1 MTPRHRP
8 HPRRREATLWL
19 SLLAG
24 CGGGSSANAPTP
36 TPTTPPST
44 STGNGIGTMA
54 DQLGTALATAA
65 PDQPGVSVLVMQD
78 GVETY
83 SAQRG
88 MANTLTRTTVSRST
102 GFRLASVSKPFTA
115 VAVMQLVEQ
124 GRLTLADSILDHLP
138 ELPASWRPITLEHL
152 LSHQSGIVDIFN
164 DFWTPAVFNNMT
176 LDGLLT
182 YLSTSQRTLE
192 FAPGTRGDYS
202 NTGFMLLAKIVER
215 RTGKRF
221 GQHMAEAVFQPAGML
236 GSYINDEF
244 QPIKPG
250 DALNHGDRTTFY
262 GFTTYF
268 KGSMAQV
275 SSADDF
281 LHFFQALLAGRLV
294 KPETLADMW
303 RRRAVLVG
311 GGAMGLGFFLTANGV
326 THQGE
331 WDSFY
336 TVMSIDTQRKRAWTV
351 LTNSGA
357 IGHSQVTEI
366 DRIVSRAP

>member
-1 MTPRHRP
+1 MAL
-8 HPRRREATLWL
+8 RRREATVWL
-19 SLLAG
+19 ALLAG
-24 CGGGSSANAPTP
+24 CGGGGGSSANAPSPSNTN
-36 TPTTPPST
+36 PPASGG
-44 STGNGIGTMA
+44 TGPLA
-54 DQLGTALATAA
+54 QQLDAALATAA
-65 PDQPGVSVLVMQD
+65 PDQPGISVLVMQD

-88 MANTLTRTTVSRST
+88 MANTLTRTPVSRST

-138 ELPASWRPITLEHL
+138 ELPGHWRPITLEHL

-164 DFWTPAVFNNMT
+164 DFWTPSVFNNMT
-176 LDGLLT
+176 LDGLLA

-192 FAPGTRGDYS
+192 FAPATRGDYS

-244 QPIKPG
+244 QPIKAG

-326 THQGE
+326 THLGE
-331 WDSFY
+331 WDGFW
-336 TVMSIDTQRKRAWTV
+336 TLMSIDTQRKRAWTV
-351 LTNSGA
+351 LTNSGTT
-357 IGHSQVTEI
+357 GHNQLTEI